1 MSRARVVVIGGGIAG
16 LAAAWELT
24 QRLPGERVVVLDA
37 ADRPGGKLRL
47 ERVAGTLVD
56 VGAESMLARRPE
68 GLALVE
74 EIGAGA
80 LLTHP
85 VTTAAGVW
93 SRGSLHPL
101 PKGTL
106 MGIPGDPVSA
116 RGLLTDDEVARAA
129 DELPWPA
136 GALEADVAVGD
147 YVGARL
153 GRAVVDRLVEPLLG
167 GVYAGHADRLSLQA
181 CVPGLFEVARSG
193 GSLTAAARAA
203 AAAGTANT
211 TPVFAGLVGGM
222 GRLPELLCAGL
233 RERGVQIRSG
243 VIARELH
250 ARPRGGWAVVTGPRP
265 DPQTLEADAV
275 VLAVPAAPASRL
287 LRAQAP
293 AAAEELA
300 GVEYASMAIVTL
312 AVAKD
317 GLGELPGSGFLV
329 PPVDGRGIK
338 ASTFTSAK
346 WEWAASASDEAFFL
360 RASVG
365 RAREEAD
372 LQRPDQDLVAL
383 AVLEVGEALGRPLTQ
398 VVDAHVKRWGGGLPQ
413 YAVGHVERIARVQAA
428 TQALPGLEL
437 AGAAYAGVG
446 IPACIG
452 SGRAAAEAVATHL
465 TAVWRGGGEWG
476 P

>member
-47 ERVAGTLVD
+47 ERVAGTFVD

-129 DELPWPA
+129 DERPWSA

-203 AAAGTANT
+203 AAAGTADT
-211 TPVFAGLVGGM
+211 SPVFAGLVGGM

-265 DPQTLEADAV
+265 DPQTIEADAV

-287 LRAQAP
+287 LRAHAP

-300 GVEYASMAIVTL
+300 AVEYASMAIITL
-312 AVAKD
+312 AVAKE

-365 RAREEAD
+365 RA
-372 LQRPDQDLVAL
+372 
-383 AVLEVGEALGRPLTQ
+383 G
-398 VVDAHVKRWGGGLPQ
+398 
-413 YAVGHVERIARVQAA
+413 
-428 TQALPGLEL
+428 
-437 AGAAYAGVG
+437 
-446 IPACIG
+446 
-452 SGRAAAEAVATHL
+452 
-465 TAVWRGGGEWG
+465 
-476 P
+476 